1 MRPYHTA
8 RKNPHHP
15 CSLST
20 PTSCTLLGPQP
31 DDFTFLLDHE
41 LFKQAN
47 DNLLWEPRLTLT
59 SCHHKAYLPPPLVIH
74 SSWVQPLMALS
85 DTPRMWVCMTK
96 KLPVVSVQCQVL
108 YAWLIYPVYVR
119 KLLLYSR
126 AELDVIRTVRCWR
139 YSCDQDKL
147 SPSSLKTGILIP
159 TRHHVS
165 WLSLLKWTLNS

>member
-1 MRPYHTA
+1 MRPSHTA

-41 LFKQAN
+41 LFKKPMTTFYEN
-47 DNLLWEPRLTLT
+47 RGSPWPLLTKKPT
-59 SCHHKAYLPPPLVIH
+59 SHRAGDSQFLSVT
-74 SSWVQPLMALS
+74 LMALS
-85 DTPRMWVCMTK
+85 DTPRIWVCMTK
-96 KLPVVSVQCQVL
+96 KLPVASVQCQVL
-108 YAWLIYPVYVR
+108 YAWLIYLVYVR

-147 SPSSLKTGILIP
+147 SPSSLKTGILTP